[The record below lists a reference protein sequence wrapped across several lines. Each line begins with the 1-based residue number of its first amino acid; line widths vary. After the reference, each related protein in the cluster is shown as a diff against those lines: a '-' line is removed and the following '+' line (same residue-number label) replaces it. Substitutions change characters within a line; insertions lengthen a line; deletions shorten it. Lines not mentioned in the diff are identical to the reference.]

1 VARRAL
7 VTGATG
13 FVGGLLTGELAA
25 GGIGLVTPVDAAI
38 ARPLIEGLSTLTTVT
53 LNSSS

>member
-13 FVGGLLTGELAA
+13 FVGGLLTGELAS